1 MSTGMESRSRDA
13 LAARLYADSAKAA
26 TAAGLTTSGHPSSSP
41 LRPRKGGKPG
51 AGNAHDKGTGSIGG
65 EGSLSQSKSLPMLA
79 LAAQKRMT
87 AAPSMPILPSA
98 DKVNVTRLD
107 RRRDQKVQ
115 ISTSYSA
122 SHLLLMIWRLQVMPS
137 AASISTFSVL
147 SEDDQGSQ
155 HMPNQTTELPTNQ
168 LSSPSHFMHHGEATG
183 PALAQPASFVASVQL
198 TPSQLQDFLYVDGHF
213 VYLQPR
219 GGLARTAYDLQAVD
233 HTHVSEGVTGGT
245 RGDIQDKKSLALL
258 RAI

>member
-1 MSTGMESRSRDA
+1 
-13 LAARLYADSAKAA
+13 
-26 TAAGLTTSGHPSSSP
+26 
-41 LRPRKGGKPG
+41 
-51 AGNAHDKGTGSIGG
+51 
-65 EGSLSQSKSLPMLA
+65 
-79 LAAQKRMT
+79 
-87 AAPSMPILPSA
+87 
-98 DKVNVTRLD
+98 
-107 RRRDQKVQ
+107 
-115 ISTSYSA
+115 
-122 SHLLLMIWRLQVMPS
+122 MIWLLQVMPS

-233 HTHVSEGVTGGT
+233 HTHVSEGVTRRDT
-245 RGDIQDKKSLALL
+245 RRHSGPGELSAAKSNARGVTSECIWAAYLL
-258 RAI
+258 